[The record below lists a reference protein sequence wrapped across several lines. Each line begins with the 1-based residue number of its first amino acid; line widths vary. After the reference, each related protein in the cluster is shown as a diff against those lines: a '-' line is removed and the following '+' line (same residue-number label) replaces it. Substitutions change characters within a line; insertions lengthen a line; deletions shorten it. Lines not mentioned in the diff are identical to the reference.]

1 MRNQIIIQIALDLL
15 DKWEKYECKEIK
27 QNVIR
32 CNNGELQFV
41 KHNDGNSWCASFV
54 STVIAIYNN
63 NYSDK
68 INIALTASTN
78 QMFNSA
84 KENNYLIDKK
94 PQEGDIFYKKY
105 SSSYCHKI
113 GNSSNCGHV
122 GIVYKVDYLNNT
134 ITTIEGN
141 TNNKIAIVKH
151 NLTDLIEGNQ
161 NYPEGVYFIH
171 LGNNSSNANE
181 NNKLIKYLNI
191 KHNYYL

>member
-32 CNNGELQFV
+32 CNKGKLQFV

-54 STVIAIYNN
+54 STIIAIYND

-68 INIALTASTN
+68 INIKLTASTS
-78 QMFNSA
+78 QMYASA
-84 KENNYLIDKK
+84 KANNYLIDKK

-105 SSSYCHKI
+105 SSSYCKKL
-113 GNSSNCGHV
+113 GNSSICGHV
-122 GIVYKVDYLNNT
+122 GIVYKVDYAKNS
-134 ITTIEGN
+134 IITIEGN
-141 TNNKIAIVKH
+141 ANNKIAIVKH
-151 NLTDLIEGNQ
+151 NLIDLIEGNS

-171 LGNNSSNANE
+171 LNNE
-181 NNKLIKYLNI
+181 NSNSKGNQNYNYINV